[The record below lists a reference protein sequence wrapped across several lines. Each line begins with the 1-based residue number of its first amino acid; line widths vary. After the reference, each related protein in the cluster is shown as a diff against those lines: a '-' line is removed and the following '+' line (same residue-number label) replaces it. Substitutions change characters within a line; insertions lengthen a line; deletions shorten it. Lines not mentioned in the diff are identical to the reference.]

1 MAEAKNNLIKGERG
15 KIAENTVISSEKILQ
30 NLLKENNKKLK
41 AVLGDNANSFMV
53 SLVNLYNNDLNDVE
67 PTTVLNS
74 AFIAAALKLPIEKNL
89 GFAYIVAYKDG
100 KSGNKIAQF
109 QLGYKGM
116 MQLALRS
123 GGVKKLNAIPIYE
136 GQIKSFNPLTEEME
150 FDFNNKEV
158 GEIIGYASYLELVNG
173 FSKVIYSTKEEID
186 EHAKKFSQSYRYDKN
201 YGKKSSVWSTQFNEM
216 ALKTMIKKILKFAPL
231 STDMQLMQQV
241 DQANIKDVKINEE
254 NGSIEG
260 LTTEYIDND
269 NSTTEIIEADIIEKA
284 TNEDRVELLRNSEV
298 LKIDL
303 KKVVAKELKIDFD
316 DMTKTDVQTI
326 QEWIDKEIDKK
337 MGE

>member
-1 MAEAKNNLIKGERG
+1 MAEAKNNLIKGEKG
-15 KIAENTVISSEKILQ
+15 KIAENTAISSEKILQ

-53 SLVNLYNNDLNDVE
+53 SLVNLYNNDLKDVD

-89 GFAYIVAYKDG
+89 GFAYIVAYKD
-100 KSGNKIAQF
+100 NKNGTKLAQF

-150 FDFNNKEV
+150 FDFTNKEI
-158 GEIIGYASYLELVNG
+158 GEVVGYASYLELVNG
-173 FSKVIYSTKEEID
+173 FSKIIYSTKEDIEN
-186 EHAKKFSQSYRYDKN
+186 HAKKFSQSYRSDQN

-241 DQANIKDVKINEE
+241 DQANIKDIKINEE
-254 NGSIEG
+254 NGNIESF
-260 LTTEYIDND
+260 TAEYIDND
-269 NSTTEIIEADIIEKA
+269 NSTVEIAEADIIEKA
-284 TNEDRVELLRNSEV
+284 TDEDRLELLRNSDV

-303 KKVVAKELKIDFD
+303 KKVVTKELKIDFD
-316 DMTKTDVQTI
+316 NMTKSDVQTI

-337 MGE
+337 MEE